1 MTRWAVVLAGGV
13 GSRFWP
19 ISTPDRPK
27 QLLPLATT
35 EPMLADALA
44 RLAPIVPVERTL
56 VLTNASLV
64 DAIAK
69 LAPTLPREN
78 LIAEPKPAG
87 TAAALAWG
95 AHLIAQRG
103 ARDDVMISVHA
114 DWAIGDAEGF
124 RAALLLS
131 AATAETQ
138 HALVTVGVVPV
149 RPDPGFGYIQPGEPA
164 GPQARRVVRFV
175 EKPDRSRAE
184 SMVRDGYLW
193 NSGIFAWRGVPVQA
207 IYLGFT
213 GTMGA
218 FYDYMIA
225 DPLAVPR
232 ADERFYDEKIAAL
245 TPEIAPHLAAH
256 PNDLAGFFGAIE
268 KPIAVDVGVME
279 RSARV
284 LVIPGDFGWD
294 DVGTWAALKRVRAC
308 DERGN
313 ALSGLV
319 HALDSSD
326 NVVHAD
332 GNAVVLYGV
341 RDLVVVS
348 RNGLT
353 LVTTTERAADLKK
366 LIDTLPPQLRE
377 QS

>member
-19 ISTPDRPK
+19 VSTPERPK

-44 RLAPIVPVERTL
+44 RLAPIVPIERTL
-56 VLTNASLV
+56 VLTNAALV
-64 DAIAK
+64 DAIAA
-69 LAPTLPREN
+69 LAPALPREN

-87 TAAALAWG
+87 TAAALAWA
-95 AHLIAQRG
+95 AHLIAQRS
-103 ARDDVMISVHA
+103 AREDVMISVHA
-114 DWAIGDAEGF
+114 DWAIGDPDGF
-124 RAALLLS
+124 RRALLD
-131 AATAETQ
+131 AAETAETE

-164 GPQARRVVRFV
+164 SKHTRHVARFV
-175 EKPDRSRAE
+175 EKPDRARAE
-184 SMVRDGYLW
+184 QMLRDGFLW
-193 NSGIFAWRGVPVQA
+193 NSGIFVWRAGDF
-207 IYLGFT
+207 L
-213 GTMGA
+213 
-218 FYDYMIA
+218 
-225 DPLAVPR
+225 
-232 ADERFYDEKIAAL
+232 DEIAAL

-256 PNDLAGFFGAIE
+256 PNDLAAFFGAVA

-284 LVIPGDFGWD
+284 LVLSGDFGWD
-294 DVGTWAALKRVRAC
+294 DVGTWAALKRVRSC

-313 ALSGLV
+313 AISGLV
-319 HALDSSD
+319 HALESSD
-326 NVVHAD
+326 NVVHSD

-348 RNGLT
+348 RDGLT
-353 LVTTTERAADLKK
+353 LVTTTERASDLKQ
-366 LIDTLPPQLRE
+366 LIESLPPRIRD